1 MNSAFSGHK
10 YVSSLAVYQRV
21 SDQEKLAMG
30 NAAASHIS
38 SASSGTLP
46 LPAPEM
52 RLALPAPEVRPALPA
67 PEIRPTLTVQD
78 IRPARPNQESGP
90 VLPGSEISPVI
101 DVTEGE
107 YTCIQLIF
115 YSPLANWRAG
125 ISHPVFV
132 VMNMY

>member
-1 MNSAFSGHK
+1 
-10 YVSSLAVYQRV
+10 
-21 SDQEKLAMG
+21 MG
-30 NAAASHIS
+30 NSVASHIS
-38 SASSGTLP
+38 STCSGTLP
-46 LPAPEM
+46 LPTPEM

-78 IRPARPNQESGP
+78 MRPVLPNQESGP

-107 YTCIQLIF
+107 YTCIQFIF
-115 YSPLANWRAG
+115 YSPLASWRAE

>member
-1 MNSAFSGHK
+1 MNSVFSGHK

-30 NAAASHIS
+30 HSVALHIS

-46 LPAPEM
+46 RPAPEM
-52 RLALPAPEVRPALPA
+52 RLALPA

-78 IRPARPNQESGP
+78 IRPALPNQESGP
-90 VLPGSEISPVI
+90 VLPGSEMSPVI

-107 YTCIQLIF
+107 YTCIQFIC
-115 YSPLANWRAG
+115 YSPLASWRAE